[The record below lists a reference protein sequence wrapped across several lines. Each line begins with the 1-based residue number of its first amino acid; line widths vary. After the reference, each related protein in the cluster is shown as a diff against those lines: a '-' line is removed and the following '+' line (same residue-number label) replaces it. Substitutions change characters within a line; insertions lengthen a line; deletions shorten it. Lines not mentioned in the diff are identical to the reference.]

1 MFCVLLLAAATASF
15 QGERQIRRDRLR
27 QPRRFRPRSALE
39 ELSDTDVRELFRLN
53 RQAILAL
60 YTCIAHDLEPL
71 TGRSQAIPGIVK
83 LLAVLNFLATGNFQ
97 PSVARVIGISR
108 STFSRLLKPVLRA
121 IVQHSPKFVCFPST
135 PEQWQEVK
143 SGFYNLGGMPNCI
156 GAIDC
161 THILLTPPHATE
173 EQFRNRKHTHSL
185 NVQVVCDSHQ
195 RIMSIH
201 SGFPGSCHDSYI
213 LRQSA
218 LFDRFQLGLM
228 PEGWLVGDAGY
239 GSKPWLLIPV
249 SNPRTPAEVK
259 FNTAHIKTR
268 GVIER
273 TFGVLKSTFRCLS
286 KSGGCLQ
293 YSPETV
299 SQIIQACA
307 VLNNVALDH
316 GVNLETNE
324 ELPPEIPG
332 YPAVSQDSSD
342 EGKRVRSHLITS
354 FFQCKFLDM

>member
-1 MFCVLLLAAATASF
+1 MA
-15 QGERQIRRDRLR
+15 RRDRLR
-27 QPRRFRPRSALE
+27 QPRWFRPRSVLE
-39 ELSDTDVRELFRLN
+39 ELSDSDVRELFRLN
-53 RQAILAL
+53 RQAIQAL
-60 YTCIAHDLEPL
+60 YICIAQELEPL

-83 LLAVLNFLATGNFQ
+83 LLAVLHFLGTGNFQ
-97 PSVARVIGISR
+97 PSVARVIGLSR
-108 STFSRLLKPVLRA
+108 SSFSRLLKPVLRA
-121 IVQHSPKFVCFPST
+121 IVQQSPKFVCFPST
-135 PEQWQEVK
+135 PEQWQELK

-218 LFDRFQLGLM
+218 LFDCFQLGLM

-239 GSKPWLLIPV
+239 GCKPWLLIPV
-249 SNPRTPAEVK
+249 SNPRTLTELK
-259 FNTAHIKTR
+259 FNTSHIKTR

-307 VLNNVALDH
+307 VLNNLALDH
-316 GVNLETNE
+316 GVVLETNE

-354 FFQCKFLDM
+354 FFQ